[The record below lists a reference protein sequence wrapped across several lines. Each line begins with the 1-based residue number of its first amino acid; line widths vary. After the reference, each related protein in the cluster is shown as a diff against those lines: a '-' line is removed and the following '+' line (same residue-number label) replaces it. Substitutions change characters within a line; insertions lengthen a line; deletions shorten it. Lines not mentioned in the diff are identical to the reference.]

1 MYLFN
6 FFKNII
12 IERRLK
18 NANIKS
24 LFDYYFFDLKYYL
37 HRDASINEFSSLLGL
52 SIEEIEAFTKTNY
65 NSTFQAII
73 DNHRY
78 KFFIKELWSPI
89 NSNLPIE
96 SIIKISGFE
105 SNSSFAQFLKE
116 KDNNMYLLLNI

>member
-18 NANIKS
+18 NANIKT

-65 NSTFQAII
+65 NSIFQAII